1 MCRENQTTFMFKPFF
16 RKSCRLS
23 DNVVIDD
30 INRQATD
37 ESIMYNAEQ
46 NRCNLHAEN
55 KEKYRG
61 THV

>member
-1 MCRENQTTFMFKPFF
+1 M
-16 RKSCRLS
+16 
-23 DNVVIDD
+23 VIDD

-55 KEKYRG
+55 KKKYRG